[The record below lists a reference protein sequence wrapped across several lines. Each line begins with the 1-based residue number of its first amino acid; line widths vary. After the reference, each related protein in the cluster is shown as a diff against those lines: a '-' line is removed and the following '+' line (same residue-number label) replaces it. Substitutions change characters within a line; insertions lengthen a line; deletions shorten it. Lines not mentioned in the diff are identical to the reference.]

1 MPNLMIMKWSEK
13 DRGKKIAFKAKY
25 GRKPNKEEI
34 KMLKKNLIDLSGVPY
49 RQRLSTMNIQDQLAA
64 KNCANDYKKTSCKD
78 V

>member
-1 MPNLMIMKWSEK
+1 MPNMMMMKWSEK

-49 RQRLSTMNIQDQLAA
+49 RQQLSRMNIQDQLTA
-64 KNCANDYKKTSCKD
+64 KNIPNAYKTARCKD